1 MSKRCTVAW
10 ATPAQQYLW
19 EVELPEE
26 ATVDDAL
33 RAAQLQANMP
43 QLPWERAPVGI
54 FGSPCARSVRPR
66 DGDRIEIYRPLPSDP
81 RARRR
86 AQVQRERQ
94 GRLR

>member
-1 MSKRCTVAW
+1 MSKRCTVAY
-10 ATPAQQYLW
+10 ATAAEQYLW

-33 RAAQLQANMP
+33 RAAQARANMP
-43 QLPWERAPVGI
+43 HLPWDRAPVGI
-54 FGSPCARSVRPR
+54 FGNPCPRSACPR
-66 DGDRIEIYRPLPSDP
+66 DGDRIEIYRHLPSDP